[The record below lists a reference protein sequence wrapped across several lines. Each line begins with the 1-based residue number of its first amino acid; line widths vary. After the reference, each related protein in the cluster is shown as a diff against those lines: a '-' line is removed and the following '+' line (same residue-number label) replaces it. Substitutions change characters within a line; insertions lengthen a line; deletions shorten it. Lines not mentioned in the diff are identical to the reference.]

1 MMKQIELVEKNVKPD
16 ILIISGMK
24 KHLSIYSILLKKY
37 LWEKEHIDS
46 WKPQVMRTKWWIHS
60 QNKHFSAGLSSAAI
74 PGSHVKNL
82 QKEFLVL

>member
-1 MMKQIELVEKNVKPD
+1 
-16 ILIISGMK
+16 
-24 KHLSIYSILLKKY
+24 
-37 LWEKEHIDS
+37 
-46 WKPQVMRTKWWIHS
+46 MRQDKMVNPL